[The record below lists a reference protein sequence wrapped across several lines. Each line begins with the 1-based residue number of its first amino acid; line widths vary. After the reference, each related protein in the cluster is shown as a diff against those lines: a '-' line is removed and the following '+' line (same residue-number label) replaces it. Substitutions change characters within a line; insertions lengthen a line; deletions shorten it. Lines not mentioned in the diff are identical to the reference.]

1 MSFKKVHDDQPKD
14 FKFSDE
20 NLKKVVY
27 EPVTLKQEFRDFDN
41 ESPWEG
47 MKETIKEELEK
58 K

>member
-1 MSFKKVHDDQPKD
+1 MAKPLDVKD
-14 FKFSDE
+14 DE

-41 ESPWEG
+41 ESPCEG
-47 MKETIKEELEK
+47 MKETIKVELEK